1 MYTSDLFYALPEL
14 FLVLVI
20 ITLLMFG
27 VFQNNQAKEQEIK
40 TAKTTSWL
48 AALSIFLAI
57 FMVLSFEGERYLT
70 FQDMFIND
78 NFSMFLKVLVL
89 FGAMT
94 TLIIGQGFLERNSM
108 FQFEYP
114 ILIIFACIGMMMML
128 SANDLIPMYLGLEMQ
143 SLSLYIL
150 AAFRRDDNRSVE
162 AGLKYFVLGAIASG
176 MILYGCSLVYGISG
190 STNFSD
196 IAKNLNPG
204 SDSPANIVGILG
216 IVFILAGLSFKIS
229 AVPFHMWTPDVYEGA
244 ATPVTAFFSIA
255 PKIAAFGI
263 LIRIMFVPF
272 GNAVH
277 EWQQI
282 IIFISIASMSLGALG
297 ALNQKKIKRL
307 MAYSSISHVGY
318 ALIGVAVANRI
329 GVQSALI
336 YLTIYLIMNLGAFAC
351 ILSMKTQDQMLEK
364 ISDLAGKGKNH
375 PLLASAFA
383 IFFFSL
389 AGIPPLAGFA
399 GKFVIFKVAI
409 DAELYLLSII
419 GVLTSV
425 ISAFYYLRIIKIL
438 YFDPGDEKFDQPIE
452 NGIKVITGASAILT
466 LLFLLFP
473 NLIFSSANIAANSL
487 FLGM

>member
-204 SDSPANIVGILG
+204 PDS
-216 IVFILAGLSFKIS
+216 
-229 AVPFHMWTPDVYEGA
+229 
-244 ATPVTAFFSIA
+244 
-255 PKIAAFGI
+255 
-263 LIRIMFVPF
+263 
-272 GNAVH
+272 
-277 EWQQI
+277 
-282 IIFISIASMSLGALG
+282 
-297 ALNQKKIKRL
+297 
-307 MAYSSISHVGY
+307 
-318 ALIGVAVANRI
+318 
-329 GVQSALI
+329 
-336 YLTIYLIMNLGAFAC
+336 
-351 ILSMKTQDQMLEK
+351 
-364 ISDLAGKGKNH
+364 
-375 PLLASAFA
+375 
-383 IFFFSL
+383 
-389 AGIPPLAGFA
+389 
-399 GKFVIFKVAI
+399 
-409 DAELYLLSII
+409 
-419 GVLTSV
+419 
-425 ISAFYYLRIIKIL
+425 
-438 YFDPGDEKFDQPIE
+438 
-452 NGIKVITGASAILT
+452 
-466 LLFLLFP
+466 
-473 NLIFSSANIAANSL
+473 
-487 FLGM
+487 